1 VRSSDA
7 PVERHA
13 STISVLL
20 RWMAHETRGRDGS
33 QAIPF
38 PRRERGCAS
47 RNWSRYAQIS
57 ACRANQILFI
67 YNPMPSA
74 GLS

>member
-1 VRSSDA
+1 VFKEKEMRSSDA

-38 PRRERGCAS
+38 PPPGTWVRV
-47 RNWSRYAQIS
+47 
-57 ACRANQILFI
+57 
-67 YNPMPSA
+67 
-74 GLS
+74 